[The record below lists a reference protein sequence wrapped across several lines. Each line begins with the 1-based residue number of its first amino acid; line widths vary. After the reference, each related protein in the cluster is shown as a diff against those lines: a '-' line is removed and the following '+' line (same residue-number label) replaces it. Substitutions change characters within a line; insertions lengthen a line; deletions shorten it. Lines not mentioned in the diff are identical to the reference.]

1 MAASSSTEDIPQS
14 SDLVSSLTT
23 KKRPRKATTRKQSV
37 AAKSNTKKST
47 TKKPATP
54 KSKARK
60 STPKK
65 ATTAPKRRTTVAST
79 TKRTT
84 ASLKSDLKK
93 LVNERYATSDFTR
106 GAIVLIEQEGVEILR
121 DALFVLLSSKTPL
134 VGGMVSNIALD
145 TLLDKVTDTYKK
157 LTVAD
162 RKALR
167 AVINWLR
174 GDANTDAET
183 QQNLVTLLNGQPSAN
198 PSIPVGAT
206 TTPLGPNDLQLKPLR

>member
-79 TKRTT
+79 PKRTT

-183 QQNLVTLLNGQPSAN
+183 QQSLVTLLNGQPSAN

>member
-145 TLLDKVTDTYKK
+145 TLLDKVTDTYRK

-183 QQNLVTLLNGQPSAN
+183 QQSLVTLLNGQPSAN